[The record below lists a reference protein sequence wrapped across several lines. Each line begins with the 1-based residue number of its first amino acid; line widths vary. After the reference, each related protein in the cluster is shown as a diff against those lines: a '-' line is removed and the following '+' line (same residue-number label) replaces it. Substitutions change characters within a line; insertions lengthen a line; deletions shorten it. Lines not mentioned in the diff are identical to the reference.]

1 MNQNAYEAN
10 GAPSAKKRVLIVDDI
25 RTDLHYMGKLVAGF
39 EHEVVLA
46 DSAATALD
54 LVDDR
59 LDLIIADGIMPGM
72 DGFDFVRA
80 VRGNPVIAH
89 IPVIMVTSLSA
100 RKDRI
105 KAVEVGINDFITKPV
120 DKVELNVR
128 INSMLKMKDAQ
139 DRVRSYQKELEHLV
153 EKKTFALNTTLQ
165 KLQAVL
171 NGMNDCMI
179 TVDRDSR
186 ITETN
191 QAFVK
196 ICGKEPDHLKGMPI
210 QDLLAGKTQMEG
222 FATLLARQGMTTETD
237 MEFPQWGWRVFSILA
252 TPTAEK
258 GHILM
263 MRDITEKKQADEQ
276 RARFLSILSHE
287 LRTPLNGIK
296 GFSEI
301 MLLDT
306 QCLPDDYREYLGL
319 INECGGKLETIVDE
333 LLRFVEFY
341 SDMGEPDEL
350 DIRLDVL
357 ADYVID
363 TLSEKKNKKNLHV
376 SVTVDGPAPV
386 VHGKNEHLFEIL
398 KQIIDNA
405 IKFSHD
411 RGNVEITL
419 KTRAEDVQFV
429 CADHGKGIPEKHLG
443 QIFESFYQVEDYST
457 RTQDGLGLGL
467 TISKKIIELYRGAID
482 IHSVWG
488 VGTQVTVTLPRPMK
502 EKG

>member
-1 MNQNAYEAN
+1 M
-10 GAPSAKKRVLIVDDI
+10 KKRVLIVDDI
-25 RTDLHYMGKLVAGF
+25 RTDLHYVGKLVAGF
-39 EHEVVLA
+39 DHEVVLA
-46 DSAATALD
+46 DSAATALE

-72 DGFDFVRA
+72 DGFDFVRT
-80 VRGNPVIAH
+80 VRETPHISH

-128 INSMLKMKDAQ
+128 INSMLKMKEAQ

-171 NGMNDCMI
+171 NGMSDCMV
-179 TVDRDSR
+179 TLNRDS
-186 ITETN
+186 IISDTN
-191 QAFVK
+191 QAFAK
-196 ICGKEPDHLKGMPI
+196 ICGKDQESLKGMPI
-210 QDLLAGKTQMEG
+210 RNLLVGKPQLEG
-222 FATLLARQGMTTETD
+222 FSSLLSRSDITAEMD
-237 MEFPQWGWRVFSILA
+237 MEFPQWGWRIFSVLA
-252 TPTAEK
+252 TPTGEK

-301 MLLDT
+301 MLLDP
-306 QCLPDDYREYLGL
+306 QSLPDDYREYLGL

-350 DIRLDVL
+350 DIRLDTL
-357 ADYVID
+357 ADYVLD
-363 TLSEKKNKKNLHV
+363 TLSEKKNKKNLNV
-376 SVTVDGPAPV
+376 SISVSGPEPV

-398 KQIIDNA
+398 KQIMDNA

-411 RGNVEITL
+411 YGSVEITL
-419 KTRAEDVQFV
+419 KTRPDDVQFI
-429 CADHGKGIPEKHLG
+429 CTDHGKGIPEKHLG

-467 TISKKIIELYRGAID
+467 TISKKIIELYKGSID
-482 IHSVWG
+482 IRSVSG
-488 VGTQVTVTLPRPMK
+488 AGTQVSVTLPKPMK
-502 EKG
+502 EHG